1 MLCPLDEGC
10 ESDSQ
15 GMGDPVE
22 MDDIGYALPRLDAE
36 VCRRRNLRPLV
47 HLFLRHT
54 GGYAFGT
61 DLGSDGG

>member
-1 MLCPLDEGC
+1 
-10 ESDSQ
+10 
-15 GMGDPVE
+15 MGDPVE